1 MIEKHHTFAW
11 IDFYF
16 RFKREL
22 LRVCEQKG
30 VIQPQ
35 RYVEELVVDDED
47 EDVLPD
53 LVPT

>member
-1 MIEKHHTFAW
+1 MIEKNHTFAW

-30 VIQPQ
+30 LIQPQ

>member
-1 MIEKHHTFAW
+1 MIEKNHTFEW

-30 VIQPQ
+30 LIQPQ
-35 RYVEELVVDDED
+35 QLFDDDED

-53 LVPT
+53 LSPTAA